1 MARKPLNEDLVHL
14 YIMASAYV
22 GESNVVKVGIG
33 KDPTKRA
40 REVGGEVLFRTKT
53 PQLRPITLFIEK
65 ILHLRLSY
73 LYGYAKVRKRSGSNE
88 WFNCS
93 FDSAYS
99 EYRKVRTWVLI
110 ECENLS
116 EIRAMHLRLKRKWQG
131 KRKKI
136 ETPKISPKLTKTVAG
151 GQMEMDL

>member
-1 MARKPLNEDLVHL
+1 MVRLPLNEDMVHL
-14 YIMASAYV
+14 YIMTSLYV
-22 GESNVVKVGIG
+22 QETDVVKVGIG
-33 KDPTKRA
+33 KDPIRRA
-40 REVGGEVLFRTKT
+40 REVGGEVKFTSNK
-53 PQLRPITLFIEK
+53 QLRPIILYIEK

-73 LYGYAKVRKRSGSNE
+73 LYGSAKVRKRSGSNE

-93 FDSAYS
+93 FDQAYS

-131 KRKKI
+131 KRKAINK
-136 ETPKISPKLTKTVAG
+136 PSPKLSKVVAS

>member
-1 MARKPLNEDLVHL
+1 MARTPLNEDLVHL
-14 YIMASAYV
+14 YIMTSLYIQ
-22 GESNVVKVGIG
+22 ETDVVKVGIG
-33 KDPTKRA
+33 KDPIKRA
-40 REVGGEVLFRTKT
+40 REVGGEVRFRTKT
-53 PQLRPITLFIEK
+53 PQLRQITLYMEK
-65 ILHLRLSY
+65 IMHLRLSY

-93 FDSAYS
+93 FEESYAV
-99 EYRKVRTWVLI
+99 YRKVRTWVLI

-116 EIRAMHLRLKRKWQG
+116 EIKAMHLRLKRKWGG

-136 ETPKISPKLTKTVAG
+136 ETPKISPKLTRTVAG